1 MDSQRELI
9 EFWFSER
16 VRPMWFR
23 ATPEFDLEVRERYE
37 SLWRRAQEGGLDDWR
52 QSLEGALALVILLD
66 QLPLNMFRGEAQS
79 FCTEAAS
86 RQVAEQAIEQGFD
99 KAMPKEWR
107 MFLYMPYMHS
117 EHIADQD
124 RSVDLYAKA
133 GLDDNLHWAKHHRAI
148 VQRFGRFPHRNAIL
162 GRDSSEEE
170 RQWLAS
176 SEAFKG

>member
-1 MDSQRELI
+1 
-9 EFWFSER
+9 
-16 VRPMWFR
+16 
-23 ATPEFDLEVRERYE
+23 
-37 SLWRRAQEGGLDDWR
+37 
-52 QSLEGALALVILLD
+52 
-66 QLPLNMFRGEAQS
+66 
-79 FCTEAAS
+79 
-86 RQVAEQAIEQGFD
+86 
-99 KAMPKEWR
+99 
-107 MFLYMPYMHS
+107 MPYMHS